1 MAQKR
6 IVLRFSFRLLKR
18 RRLEKIVN
26 KKDFIEV
33 DEKMCEEVNN
43 CFGVKIVDG
52 KKYCR
57 GCGNVQPEGV
67 PVAGITSEI
76 NICERR

>member
-1 MAQKR
+1 M
-6 IVLRFSFRLLKR
+6 
-18 RRLEKIVN
+18 N
-26 KKDFIEV
+26 KKEFIEV

-76 NICERR
+76 NI